1 MYVKIASTTQSV
13 LNKFPLKDKSNL
25 IQILQAVQ
33 EKDDYLSPE
42 AVGRISEHLSVS
54 RSYIYGVATFY
65 SQFKFGP
72 PGRHSIRICLGTACH
87 VQGGDFL
94 SNALQSEIDIT
105 PGETTE
111 DGKFDLERV
120 ACLGCCALA
129 PVVMIDNIIYSRMS
143 VIKLKEMLDRYE

>member
-1 MYVKIASTTQSV
+1 MASTTQSK
-13 LNKFPLKDKSNL
+13 LNKFPQKDKSNL

-33 EKDDYLSPE
+33 GKDDYLSPE
-42 AVGRISEHLSVS
+42 AVGMISEHLRVS

-65 SQFKFGP
+65 SQFKFSP
-72 PGRHSIRICLGTACH
+72 LGRHSIRICLGTACH

-94 SNALQSEIDIT
+94 LNALQSEIDIT

-129 PVVMIDNIIYSRMS
+129 PVVMIDNIIHSRMS

>member
-1 MYVKIASTTQSV
+1 MYVKIASTTHSI
-13 LNKFPLKDKSNL
+13 LNKFPQKDKSNL

-42 AVGRISEHLSVS
+42 AVGRISEHLRVS

-65 SQFKFGP
+65 SQFKFDP

-143 VIKLKEMLDRYE
+143 VIKLKEMLDGYE

>member
-1 MYVKIASTTQSV
+1 MASTIQSK
-13 LNKFPLKDKSNL
+13 LNKFPQKDKSNL

-33 EKDDYLSPE
+33 GKDDYLSPE
-42 AVGRISEHLSVS
+42 AVGMISEHLRVS

-65 SQFKFGP
+65 SQFKFNP
-72 PGRHSIRICLGTACH
+72 LGRHSIRICLGTACH

-94 SNALQSEIDIT
+94 LNALQSEIDIT

-129 PVVMIDNIIYSRMS
+129 PVVMIDNTIHSRMS